1 MRCYMKQIIKKIIYV
16 FFPLL
21 IGGLVSFIIKDFIN
35 YQEIIKPFLAPPKF
49 IFPIAWSII
58 YFLMGISYALLNKN
72 IVDKTN
78 KIIYYGQLLVNAFWS
93 IIFFIFHN
101 YGLSFIWIILL
112 DILVSLMIWR
122 FYKTN
127 KVSAYLNLGYLIWI
141 LFATYLTG
149 AIWLL
154 N

>member
-1 MRCYMKQIIKKIIYV
+1 MKQIMKKLIYV

-141 LFATYLTG
+141 LIATYLTG

>member
-1 MRCYMKQIIKKIIYV
+1 MKKII
-16 FFPLL
+16 
-21 IGGLVSFIIKDFIN
+21 D
-35 YQEIIKPFLAPPKF
+35 QKPFLAPPKF

-58 YFLMGISYALLNKN
+58 YFFMGISYALLNKN

>member
-1 MRCYMKQIIKKIIYV
+1 MKQIIKKIIYV

-78 KIIYYGQLLVNAFWS
+78 KIIYYGQLLVNSFWS

-112 DILVSLMIWR
+112 DILVSLMIYR
-122 FYKTN
+122 FYKIN
-127 KVSAYLNLGYLIWI
+127 KISAYLNLGYLIWI
-141 LFATYLTG
+141 FFATYLTG

>member
-1 MRCYMKQIIKKIIYV
+1 MKQIIKKIIYV

-21 IGGLVSFIIKDFIN
+21 IGGLGSFIIKDFIN

>member
-1 MRCYMKQIIKKIIYV
+1 MKQIIKKLIYM

>member
-1 MRCYMKQIIKKIIYV
+1 MKQIMKKLIYV

-21 IGGLVSFIIKDFIN
+21 IGGLVSFIIKDFII

-49 IFPIAWSII
+49 IFPIVWSII
-58 YFLMGISYALLNKN
+58 YFLMGISYVLLNKN

>member
-1 MRCYMKQIIKKIIYV
+1 MKQIIKKLIYM

-21 IGGLVSFIIKDFIN
+21 IGGLVSFVIKDFIN
-35 YQEIIKPFLAPPKF
+35 YQEIIKPLLAPPKF

-112 DILVSLMIWR
+112 DILVSLMIYR
-122 FYKTN
+122 FYKIN
-127 KVSAYLNLGYLIWI
+127 KISAYLNLGYLIWI
-141 LFATYLTG
+141 FFATYLTG

>member
-1 MRCYMKQIIKKIIYV
+1 MKQIIKKLIYV

>member
-1 MRCYMKQIIKKIIYV
+1 MKQIIKKIIYV

-35 YQEIIKPFLAPPKF
+35 YQEIIKPFLAPTKF

>member
-1 MRCYMKQIIKKIIYV
+1 MKQIIKKIIYV

-21 IGGLVSFIIKDFIN
+21 IGGLVGFIIKDFIN

>member
-1 MRCYMKQIIKKIIYV
+1 MKQIIKKIIYV

>member
-1 MRCYMKQIIKKIIYV
+1 M
-16 FFPLL
+16 
-21 IGGLVSFIIKDFIN
+21 S
-35 YQEIIKPFLAPPKF
+35 
-49 IFPIAWSII
+49 
-58 YFLMGISYALLNKN
+58 
-72 IVDKTN
+72 KTN

-112 DILVSLMIWR
+112 DILVSLMIYR
-122 FYKTN
+122 FYKIN
-127 KVSAYLNLGYLIWI
+127 KISAYLNLGYLIWI
-141 LFATYLTG
+141 FFATYLTG

>member
-1 MRCYMKQIIKKIIYV
+1 MKQIMKKLIYV

>member
-1 MRCYMKQIIKKIIYV
+1 MKQIIKKLIYM

-35 YQEIIKPFLAPPKF
+35 YQEIIKPLLAPPKF

-58 YFLMGISYALLNKN
+58 YFLMGISYVLLNKN

-112 DILVSLMIWR
+112 DILVSLMIWC